1 MLQSVPTSNK
11 QNEGYVYVSY
21 GHPKYLK
28 HAIASITTLRRY
40 DKIRPIT
47 LACSAKHKEILKQKE
62 LNYLF
67 DVIHQLP
74 EEHASI
80 VGFKHNIHHYLFIKK
95 VFLDSDIYV

>member
-1 MLQSVPTSNK
+1 MLLHQS
-11 QNEGYVYVSY
+11 QLCE
-21 GHPKYLK
+21 
-28 HAIASITTLRRY
+28 RC

-47 LACSAKHKEILKQKE
+47 LACSVKHKEILEQKE

-80 VGFKHNIHHYLFIKK
+80 VVFKHNIHHYLFYKK
-95 VFLDSDIYV
+95 NPIS

>member
-47 LACSAKHKEILKQKE
+47 LACSAKHKEILEQKE

-67 DVIHQLP
+67 DVIRSTHRL
-74 EEHASI
+74 
-80 VGFKHNIHHYLFIKK
+80 
-95 VFLDSDIYV
+95 